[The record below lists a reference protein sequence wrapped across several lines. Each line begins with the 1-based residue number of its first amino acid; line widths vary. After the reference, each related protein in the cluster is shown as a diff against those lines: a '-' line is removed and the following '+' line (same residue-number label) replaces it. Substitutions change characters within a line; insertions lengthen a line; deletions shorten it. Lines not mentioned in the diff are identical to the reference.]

1 MLLDVINGQAHCL
14 NVRYANNVLISRG
27 NFADIFLLIVQLKLH
42 QIRDVCT
49 LYVGALV

>member
-1 MLLDVINGQAHCL
+1 MLPDVINGQAHCL
-14 NVRYANNVLISRG
+14 YVRY
-27 NFADIFLLIVQLKLH
+27 FAGIFLLIVQLKLH

>member
-1 MLLDVINGQAHCL
+1 MLPDVINGQAHCL
-14 NVRYANNVLISRG
+14 YVIMPKNVLISSR
-27 NFADIFLLIVQLKLH
+27 NSADIFLLIVQLKLH